1 VRTGSGVEFSE
12 FNIKEPLFEKGS
24 EVGVIFS
31 PRQQSKIYKFLVEFA
46 LAAVR
51 EYFQFLR
58 WDTPKIIFGRNTIE
72 NSYTPEIG
80 QMRRP

>member
-12 FNIKEPLFEKGS
+12 INIKEPLFERGF
-24 EVGVIFS
+24 EVGAIFS

-58 WDTPKIIFGRNTIE
+58 WDKTKIIFGRNTIE